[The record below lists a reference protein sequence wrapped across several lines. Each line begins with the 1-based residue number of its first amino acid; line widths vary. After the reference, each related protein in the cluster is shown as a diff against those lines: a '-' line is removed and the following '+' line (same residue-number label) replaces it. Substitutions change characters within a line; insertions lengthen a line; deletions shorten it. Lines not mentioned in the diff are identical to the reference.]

1 MEHQYFDKTEIYDI
15 IINTIGNKN
24 ITINTDLSEI
34 LDPFDLIHVF
44 VKLEEIFNI
53 DIQDYDIMVLP
64 NNYKISDIMDLLDK
78 YGIHN
83 NLYFKIKNIKNLI
96 NGRNR

>member
-1 MEHQYFDKTEIYDI
+1 MILLLILQV
-15 IINTIGNKN
+15 KN

-34 LDPFDLIHVF
+34 LDPFDLIHVLK
-44 VKLEEIFNI
+44 KLEEIFNI
-53 DIQDYDIMVLP
+53 VIRDYDIIHLP

-83 NLYFKIKNIKNLI
+83 NLYVKIKNIKNLI
-96 NGRNR
+96 NGRIR